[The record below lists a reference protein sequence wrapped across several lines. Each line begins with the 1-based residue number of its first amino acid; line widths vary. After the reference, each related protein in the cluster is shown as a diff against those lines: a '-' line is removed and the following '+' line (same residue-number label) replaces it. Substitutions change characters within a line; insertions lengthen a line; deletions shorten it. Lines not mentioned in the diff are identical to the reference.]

1 MDGAA
6 YGGLRIDIDK
16 YYQEESN
23 KKKLEEIN
31 NSAFGE
37 MFDEKG
43 NKKTG
48 VERIFLYYLKCNVIF
63 RFLSNTNI
71 GWIRIR
77 KVLLYYSFQSD

>member
-1 MDGAA
+1 MWKKIKSYLRFWNKKPKYHMDGAA

-31 NSAFGE
+31 NSAFGK

-43 NKKTG
+43 DKNQ
-48 VERIFLYYLKCNVIF
+48 EFEESSSAI
-63 RFLSNTNI
+63 
-71 GWIRIR
+71 
-77 KVLLYYSFQSD
+77 